1 MSTEEIKFLKESLEK
16 TQERLLLME
25 RKYEETVKMFRK
37 DFILA
42 EAVDNLKYL
51 KNKRNKIEIAQK
63 IIEEIKKN
71 NNISNTVKSL
81 IDDFYKEE

>member
-25 RKYEETVKMFRK
+25 RKYEETVKMLRK
-37 DFILA
+37 DFVLA

-81 IDDFYKEE
+81 IDDFCKEE